1 METRESGALEQNRVT
16 KDERKERT
24 VEPYMQ
30 LVSVVS
36 RIYGIAL
43 VNLYKIIDKVYQVEL
58 YQLKKLNS
66 FQVSNVS

>member
-1 METRESGALEQNRVT
+1 METRESGALEQNRVK

-24 VEPYMQ
+24 IEPYMQ

-43 VNLYKIIDKVYQVEL
+43 VDLYL
-58 YQLKKLNS
+58 R
-66 FQVSNVS
+66 